1 MGSRQLRAFRSS
13 RCGSKHLRKKSPGV
27 LCSFSGLQLQTL
39 GEDFVESESLSLF
52 LEAAEMALRNAE
64 ASVSGNRWLP
74 HPQTTSPR
82 CEGAGQEGV

>member
-1 MGSRQLRAFRSS
+1 MHSEAADVAQNTSEKRAQ
-13 RCGSKHLRKKSPGV
+13 GV

-64 ASVSGNRWLP
+64 ASVSG
-74 HPQTTSPR
+74 
-82 CEGAGQEGV
+82 E